1 MAECFSKYQQPR
13 ERRDAE
19 NRVSTKRGMDC
30 STPPFCE
37 LNSSSA
43 LNGAEELGGIG
54 T

>member
-1 MAECFSKYQQPR
+1 MDEYFSKYQQPR

-30 STPPFCE
+30 STPLSYE
-37 LNSSSA
+37 LNPSSA